1 MTTEVYVASNM
12 PYDWPGKLQHAG
24 YANERIRATCETY
37 IADSDINDPDS
48 GNAAVLEL
56 ATELD
61 ADYMLPAD
69 TLGDPEATATAV
81 AEFRDLRPQYDTDAT
96 TLYPLQPPH
105 LRAWR
110 DAGCPE
116 HVAVGGVR
124 DAAASTVIRVL
135 ESLRDVRDELSYV
148 HLLGVAKPDVL
159 LWCRE
164 NPTVVDSL
172 DAATPENAAMNGK
185 ALTRQL
191 EQRPVNIPTGTGST
205 QLRAALARF
214 NATVIQQLLRPGCD
228 SLTPETTLGD
238 F

>member
-12 PYDWPGKLQHAG
+12 PYEWLGKLQHAG

-110 DAGCPE
+110 DAGRPE

-135 ESLRDVRDELSYV
+135 ESLRDVRDEETGEV
-148 HLLGVAKPDVL
+148 VKRVPIPNDIELGVDAEARYYARAEVRDILDQLTDLVGAKEPEQVEVMGEGGGPL
-159 LWCRE
+159 
-164 NPTVVDSL
+164 NVTV
-172 DAATPENAAMNGK
+172 ERK
-185 ALTRQL
+185 AY
-191 EQRPVNIPTGTGST
+191 E
-205 QLRAALARF
+205 
-214 NATVIQQLLRPGCD
+214 D
-228 SLTPETTLGD
+228 DE
-238 F
+238 